1 MSNQS
6 KYDPDARRLAVARAL
21 ARSPDETLESIADS
35 CGVVLG
41 TLKHWLKAERR
52 EQRAASTDLKPGSK
66 YTPSDQLEALLTT
79 AGMSSEARSAWCRER
94 GLFAHQLEAWKQQL
108 GAPKVDES
116 TALKEARGQADR
128 LQREL
133 NRKDKALAEAAALLV
148 LQKKFQS
155 LFPGE
160 ES

>member
-1 MSNQS
+1 MTKKA
-6 KYDPDARRLAVARAL
+6 KYEPDTRRLAVARAL
-21 ARSPDETLESIADS
+21 ARSPDETIESIADS
-35 CGVVLG
+35 CGVVVG
-41 TLKHWLKAERR
+41 TLKFWLKSERR
-52 EQRAASTDLKPGSK
+52 QQRATSTDLKSGSL
-66 YTPSDQLEALLTT
+66 YTPAEQLEALLAT

-94 GLFAHQLEAWKQQL
+94 GLFAHQLEAWKKQL
-108 GAPKVDES
+108 SAPKVDES
-116 TALKEARGQADR
+116 AALKESRRQAEQ

>member
-1 MSNQS
+1 MNNQS
-6 KYDPDARRLAVARAL
+6 KYDPDTRRLAVARAL
-21 ARSPDETLESIADS
+21 ARRPGETLDSIADS
-35 CGVVLG
+35 CGVVVG
-41 TLKHWLKAERR
+41 TLKHWLKADRR
-52 EQRAASTDLKPGSK
+52 EQRAASTDLKSGSR
-66 YTPSDQLEALLTT
+66 YTPAEQLEALLAT
-79 AGMSSEARSAWCRER
+79 AGMSSETRSAWCRER
-94 GLFAHQLEAWKQQL
+94 GLFAHQLDAWKQQL
-108 GAPKVDES
+108 SAPKIDES
-116 TALKEARGQADR
+116 AALKEARRQADQ